1 MSMPLS
7 MFCSG
12 ESGMIHRISGRDDTK
27 RFLKNLGFV
36 EGSSVT
42 VINRVEGNMIVS
54 VMDSRIAIGKNMA
67 NKIMMERN

>member
-1 MSMPLS
+1 MPLS
-7 MFCSG
+7 MFGSG

-27 RFLKNLGFV
+27 RFLKSLGFV
-36 EGSSVT
+36 EGSSVK

-67 NKIMMERN
+67 NKIMVERN